1 MESFHQKTNDDD
13 NSMVLEEN
21 KNDNK
26 KKNLEVTPII
36 ISPKKSKESKMTIR
50 AHKAHQ
56 EGDSITSKLGHL
68 FGSFKEKTT
77 DYPEK
82 VQTKHQDINSFAT
95 TKVQA
100 GGTTIEKEKKGG
112 QQQFV
117 IPIIEEN
124 YNISKKT
131 LVEDVKIEKI
141 WIIHDEKIHLPIAY
155 EKIFV
160 DDKELDSYSK
170 EDIFSQIKDKI
181 INFQYIGE
189 SDEDENK
196 IEKEKKEDIKR
207 QQNEKDRRQARVKE
221 DEIPLFDDEEKINS
235 TSSINNNEIL
245 NDKTQKVIPLYAEQ
259 LIITKKKIKIG
270 EIIITKKK
278 IIEEKKVNIDIVKER
293 VTIEYPSGKKERLT
307 ENSIFVTD

>member
-1 MESFHQKTNDDD
+1 MESFHRENDDD
-13 NSMVLEEN
+13 NSMLNEEN
-21 KNDNK
+21 KNKNK
-26 KKNLEVTPII
+26 NKNLEVNPII
-36 ISPKKSKESKMTIR
+36 ISPKKSKESRMTIR
-50 AHKAHQ
+50 AHKVHQ

-77 DYPEK
+77 DYVEK

-95 TKVQA
+95 TDVQA
-100 GGTTIEKEKKGG
+100 GTTIEKEKEGGG

-131 LVEDVKIEKI
+131 LVEDVKIEKR

-207 QQNEKDRRQARVKE
+207 QQNEKDRQQARVKE
-221 DEIPLFDDEEKINS
+221 DNIPLFDDDEEKINS
-235 TSSINNNEIL
+235 TSSTNNNEIL

-259 LIITKKKIKIG
+259 LIITKKKVKIG
-270 EIIITKKK
+270 EILITKKK
-278 IIEEKKVNIDIVKER
+278 VIEEKKVNIDIVKER
-293 VTIEYPSGKKERLT
+293 VTIEYPNGKKERLT
-307 ENSIFVTD
+307 ENSI

>member
-1 MESFHQKTNDDD
+1 MESFHQENDDD
-13 NSMVLEEN
+13 NSMLHEEN

-26 KKNLEVTPII
+26 KKNLGVTPII
-36 ISPKKSKESKMTIR
+36 ISPKRSKESIMTIR
-50 AHKAHQ
+50 AHKVHQ
-56 EGDSITSKLGHL
+56 EGDSITSKIGHL

-77 DYPEK
+77 DYVEK

-100 GGTTIEKEKKGG
+100 ETTIEKEKEGEE
-112 QQQFV
+112 QQFV

-124 YNISKKT
+124 YNLSKKI
-131 LVEDVKIEKI
+131 LSEDVKIEKR

-196 IEKEKKEDIKR
+196 IEKEKKDDIKR
-207 QQNEKDRRQARVKE
+207 QQNEKDRQQVRVKE
-221 DEIPLFDDEEKINS
+221 TEIPLFDEEKKNS
-235 TSSINNNEIL
+235 TSPPSNNEVL

-259 LIITKKKIKIG
+259 LIITKKKVKIG
-270 EIIITKKK
+270 EIVITKKEV
-278 IIEEKKVNIDIVKER
+278 IEEKKVNIDIVKER
-293 VTIEYPSGKKERLT
+293 VTIEYPNGKKERLT
-307 ENSIFVTD
+307 EK

>member
-1 MESFHQKTNDDD
+1 MESFHQDNGDD
-13 NSMVLEEN
+13 NSMHYEEN

-26 KKNLEVTPII
+26 KKNLGVTPII
-36 ISPKKSKESKMTIR
+36 ISPKRSKESIMTIR
-50 AHKAHQ
+50 AHKVHQ
-56 EGDSITSKLGHL
+56 EGDSITSKIGHL

-77 DYPEK
+77 DYVEK

-100 GGTTIEKEKKGG
+100 GTNIKKEKEGV

-124 YNISKKT
+124 YNLSKKI
-131 LVEDVKIEKI
+131 LSEDVKIEKR

-181 INFQYIGE
+181 INFQYLGE
-189 SDEDENK
+189 NDDDKNK
-196 IEKEKKEDIKR
+196 IEKEKKDDIKR
-207 QQNEKDRRQARVKE
+207 QQNEKERQQVRVKE
-221 DEIPLFDDEEKINS
+221 MEIPLFDEEKTNS
-235 TSSINNNEIL
+235 TSPPSNNEIL

-259 LIITKKKIKIG
+259 LIITKKKVKIG
-270 EIIITKKK
+270 EIVITKKEV
-278 IIEEKKVNIDIVKER
+278 IEEKKVNIDIVKER
-293 VTIEYPSGKKERLT
+293 VTIEYPNGKKERLT
-307 ENSIFVTD
+307 EK

>member
-1 MESFHQKTNDDD
+1 MESFHQENDDDD
-13 NSMVLEEN
+13 NSMLHEEN

-26 KKNLEVTPII
+26 KKNLGVTPII
-36 ISPKKSKESKMTIR
+36 ISPKKSKESRMTIR
-50 AHKAHQ
+50 AHKTHQ
-56 EGDSITSKLGHL
+56 EGDSITSKIGHL

-77 DYPEK
+77 DYAEK

-100 GGTTIEKEKKGG
+100 GTTIEKEKEGG

-131 LVEDVKIEKI
+131 LVEDVKIEKR

-155 EKIFV
+155 EKVFV

-170 EDIFSQIKDKI
+170 EDILTQIKDKI

-189 SDEDENK
+189 SDDDKNK
-196 IEKEKKEDIKR
+196 IEKEKKDDIKR
-207 QQNEKDRRQARVKE
+207 QQNEKDRQQVRVKE
-221 DEIPLFDDEEKINS
+221 TEIPLFDDDEGKLNS
-235 TSSINNNEIL
+235 TSPPSNNEIL

-259 LIITKKKIKIG
+259 LIITKKKVKIG
-270 EIIITKKK
+270 EIVITKKE

-293 VTIEYPSGKKERLT
+293 VTIEYPNGKKERLT
-307 ENSIFVTD
+307 EK

>member
-1 MESFHQKTNDDD
+1 MESFHQENDDD
-13 NSMVLEEN
+13 NSMLHEEN
-21 KNDNK
+21 NNKNKN
-26 KKNLEVTPII
+26 KNLEVTPII
-36 ISPKKSKESKMTIR
+36 ISPKRSKESIMTIR
-50 AHKAHQ
+50 AHKVHQ
-56 EGDSITSKLGHL
+56 EGDSITSKIGHL

-77 DYPEK
+77 DYVEK

-100 GGTTIEKEKKGG
+100 GTTIEKEKEGV

-124 YNISKKT
+124 YNLSKKI
-131 LVEDVKIEKI
+131 LSEDVKIEKR

-181 INFQYIGE
+181 INFQYLGE
-189 SDEDENK
+189 NDDDKNK
-196 IEKEKKEDIKR
+196 IEKEKKDDIKR
-207 QQNEKDRRQARVKE
+207 QQNEKDRQQVRVKE
-221 DEIPLFDDEEKINS
+221 DNIPLFDDDKGKLNS
-235 TSSINNNEIL
+235 TSSTNNNEIL

-259 LIITKKKIKIG
+259 LIITKKKVKIG
-270 EIIITKKK
+270 EILITKKNV
-278 IIEEKKVNIDIVKER
+278 IEEKKVNIDIVKER
-293 VTIEYPSGKKERLT
+293 VTIEYPNGKKERLT
-307 ENSIFVTD
+307 EE

>member
-1 MESFHQKTNDDD
+1 MESFHQENDDD
-13 NSMVLEEN
+13 NSMLHEEN

-26 KKNLEVTPII
+26 KKNLGVTPII
-36 ISPKKSKESKMTIR
+36 ISPRRAKESIMTIR
-50 AHKAHQ
+50 AHKVHQ
-56 EGDSITSKLGHL
+56 EGNSITSKIGHL

-77 DYPEK
+77 DYVEK
-82 VQTKHQDINSFAT
+82 VQTKHKDINSFAT

-100 GGTTIEKEKKGG
+100 GTNIKKEKEGV

-124 YNISKKT
+124 YNLSKKI
-131 LVEDVKIEKI
+131 LSEDVKIEKR

-181 INFQYIGE
+181 INFQYLGE
-189 SDEDENK
+189 NDDDKNK
-196 IEKEKKEDIKR
+196 IEKEKKDDIKR
-207 QQNEKDRRQARVKE
+207 QQNEKERQQVRVKE
-221 DEIPLFDDEEKINS
+221 MEIPLFDEEKTNS
-235 TSSINNNEIL
+235 TSPPSNNEIL

-259 LIITKKKIKIG
+259 LIITKKKVKIG
-270 EIIITKKK
+270 EIVITKKEV
-278 IIEEKKVNIDIVKER
+278 IEEKKVNIDIVKER
-293 VTIEYPSGKKERLT
+293 VTIEYPNGKKERLT
-307 ENSIFVTD
+307 EK